1 MENVLPNNHQKRSE
15 YIDALKIIAT
25 ASVVIYHVCM
35 HYWNIYGMPGW
46 NSIIGYSA
54 LTRFCVPI
62 FFMASGALMIGSSVN
77 ISTFFKRRFSKILIP
92 LVFWSFFYYIFTL
105 YINSDF
111 GNFSVSDA
119 LRQLISQPSS
129 IHLWFLYAILGIY
142 LTIPLWA
149 SINSEKKMMAMV
161 YYTALWFLFASL
173 FPFLRLLAIDV
184 PKDLGS
190 WYFVNE
196 TVQFYNYSG
205 YFSLGYVLF
214 CLKDSKQV
222 RNISIVAYLVSSI
235 IIFFLVLFDSQE
247 KKMISQDY
255 WDFKAPF
262 VVIMSISIFLIIK
275 SFDGFLAK
283 INKPLSYIA
292 NLTFGVYLCHVAFI
306 YLVCNIYSWALESV
320 PMFLRIPIQSTAVL
334 LLSFLATFFISKIK
348 ILRKVI

>member
-1 MENVLPNNHQKRSE
+1 MDSVLPNNHQRRSA

-25 ASVVIYHVCM
+25 VSVVIYHVCM

-46 NSIIGYSA
+46 NSIVGYSA

-92 LVFWSFFYYIFTL
+92 LIFWSFFYYIFTL
-105 YINSDF
+105 YINSHLGDF
-111 GNFSVSDA
+111 NVSDA
-119 LRQLISQPSS
+119 LHQLLHKPSS

-149 SINSEKKMMAMV
+149 SINSEKKMMVMI

-173 FPFLRLLAIDV
+173 FPFLRLLAIHI

-214 CLKDSKQV
+214 HLKDRNQL
-222 RNISIVAYLVSSI
+222 RNISIVAYLISSVV
-235 IIFFLVLFDSQE
+235 IFYFVLLDSQE
-247 KKMISQDY
+247 KKIISQDY
-255 WDFKAPF
+255 WDFKAPL
-262 VVIMSISIFLIIK
+262 VVIMSISIFLIAK
-275 SFDGFLAK
+275 NFDGFFIK
-283 INKPLSYIA
+283 INKPLNYMA

-306 YLVCNIYSWALESV
+306 YLVCDVYGWILDSV
-320 PMFLRIPIQSTAVL
+320 PMFLRIPIQSTTVL
-334 LLSFLATFFISKIK
+334 LLSFLAIFFISKVK